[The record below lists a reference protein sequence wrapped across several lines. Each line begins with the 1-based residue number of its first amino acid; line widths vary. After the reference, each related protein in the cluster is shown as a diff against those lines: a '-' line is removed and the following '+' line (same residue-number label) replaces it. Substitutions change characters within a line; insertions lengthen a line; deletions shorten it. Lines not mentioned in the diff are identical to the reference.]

1 MEPRPLLAGDPAQV
15 GPYRVAGRLG
25 QGGQGV
31 VYLGES
37 AAGERVAIKLLT
49 HATGDEG
56 RAGFAKEIELARRVK
71 AFCTATV
78 LATGELNGV
87 PYVIS
92 EYVDGPSLARVL
104 AERGPLRPA
113 ELRRLAIGSL
123 TALTAIHQAG
133 VVHRDLKPGNVLLGR
148 DGPRVIDF
156 GISRALDSSELT
168 GEHLVGTP
176 PYMAPE
182 QFGGAGA
189 GPPADLFAW
198 AATVVCAASGK
209 PPFGSGDLPS
219 VLNRILSAEPDLGDL
234 RGDLRD
240 LVARCLA
247 KDPAARPTAARALL
261 TLLGH
266 PVPPQGLLTEGTRS
280 AAPPTPA
287 RLTGA
292 SPTTAPPAAA
302 SPSATPSGGSQSES
316 PSVPHSVPPASGVP
330 SVPSG
335 PSPSTLVPGRRS
347 GRRVA
352 LIGTAA
358 VLVAAAAVAVTIKQA
373 GTTVLGATGTGTPGT
388 SVTGTGAPRTEAPG
402 TGAPATAQTVGPSS
416 TSSGA
421 ATADDVMPTTSTTT
435 VKIPG
440 TKITLHENP
449 ADPVW
454 VSSAYGTAQQGEGSP
469 AYVRDAK
476 TGKFQYFGNFQ
487 QPTVSPHG
495 AYVAALSVTTLSRT
509 DYNTIRLVT
518 PATGEDVE
526 LRTADK
532 PGDTMDARWNA
543 DGRHLLM
550 TLFARKPGSLNMAG
564 FVIVDAATKSVR
576 SRLTTGGRKGGY
588 SWGPDASTLMRQEAD
603 GAIAFVGLD
612 GTVIRTF
619 RDKGDLMNVGTA
631 TVRIGTGTATVFAT
645 VCPGTLKGTCLW
657 DATTG
662 ARRAVIPSDE
672 STVFNGWLDSE
683 HFLATVTKAGTTR
696 LVLADLNGKTQRVLA
711 EGPATELKAVTLWY
725 SRARA

>member
-49 HATGDEG
+49 SATGNEG

-78 LATGELNGV
+78 LATGELSGV

-168 GEHLVGTP
+168 GEHLTGTP

-266 PVPPQGLLTEGTRS
+266 PVPPQGLLTEGTKS
-280 AAPPTPA
+280 AAPPTP
-287 RLTGA
+287 GSA
-292 SPTTAPPAAA
+292 SPTATPPTATSASPTAA
-302 SPSATPSGGSQSES
+302 SPAATPSSAAPSGGS
-316 PSVPHSVPPASGVP
+316 PSVPHSVPPASGAA

-335 PSPSTLVPGRRS
+335 PAPSTLDPGRRS
-347 GRRVA
+347 GRRLA

-358 VLVAAAAVAVTIKQA
+358 VLVAVAAVAVTINQA
-373 GTTVLGATGTGTPGT
+373 GTTVSGGTTATGTPGT
-388 SVTGTGAPRTEAPG
+388 SPGATSIPETGTT
-402 TGAPATAQTVGPSS
+402 ATAQTGSPSS

-421 ATADDVMPTTSTTT
+421 AATGEVLPTTSTTT
-435 VKIPG
+435 AKVPG

-454 VSSAYGTAQQGEGSP
+454 VSSAYGTAQRGEGSP
-469 AYVRDAK
+469 AYVRDPK
-476 TGKFQYFGNFQ
+476 TGRFQYFGNFQ
-487 QPTVSPHG
+487 QPTVAPQG
-495 AYVAALSVTTLSRT
+495 AYVAALSITTLSRT

-518 PATGEDVE
+518 MATGENVE

-532 PGDTMDARWNA
+532 PGDTLDARWNA

-550 TLFARKPGSLNMAG
+550 TLSTGKPASRNAVG
-564 FVIVDAATKSVR
+564 FVIVDAVTKSVR
-576 SRLTTGGRKGGY
+576 SRLTPGGHKGGY
-588 SWGPDASTLMRQEAD
+588 SWGPDASTLMRQETD
-603 GAIAFVGLD
+603 GAISFVGLD
-612 GTVIRTF
+612 GTVVRSF
-619 RDKGDLMNVGTA
+619 RAKGDLMNVGTA
-631 TVRIGTGTATVFAT
+631 TVRLGTATATVFAT
-645 VCPGTLKGTCLW
+645 ACPGTLKGVCLW

-662 ARRAVIPSDE
+662 TRRAVIPSDT
-672 STVFNGWLDSE
+672 STTFNGWLDTE
-683 HFLATVTKAGTTR
+683 HFLATVTKADTTR
-696 LVLADLNGKTQRVLA
+696 LVLAGLDGKTKRVLA

-725 SRARA
+725 SRK

>member
-49 HATGDEG
+49 HASGDEG

-148 DGPRVIDF
+148 EGPRVIDF

-240 LVARCLA
+240 LVSRCLA

-280 AAPPTPA
+280 AAPPTPT
-287 RLTGA
+287 R
-292 SPTTAPPAAA
+292 PAAT
-302 SPSATPSGGSQSES
+302 SSSATPSGGSQAG
-316 PSVPHSVPPASGVP
+316 PQSVPHSVPPAAGVP

-335 PSPSTLVPGRRS
+335 PSPLTLVPGRRS

-373 GTTVLGATGTGTPGT
+373 GTTVLGTPGTPGT
-388 SVTGTGAPRTEAPG
+388 GAA
-402 TGAPATAQTVGPSS
+402 ATAQTASPSS

-421 ATADDVMPTTSTTT
+421 AATDDVLPTTSTTT
-435 VKIPG
+435 VKVPG

-495 AYVAALSVTTLSRT
+495 TYVAALSITTLSRT

-518 PATGEDVE
+518 TATGEDVE

-532 PGDTMDARWNA
+532 PGNTMDARWNA

-550 TLFARKPGSLNMAG
+550 TLFTGKPGSLNMEG
-564 FVIVDAATKSVR
+564 FVIVDAATKTVR
-576 SRLTTGGRKGGY
+576 SRLTPGGRKGGY
-588 SWGPDASTLMRQEAD
+588 SWGPDASTLMRQETD
-603 GAIAFVGLD
+603 GAISFVGLD
-612 GTVIRTF
+612 GTVARSF

-631 TVRIGTGTATVFAT
+631 ILRLGTGIATVFAT
-645 VCPGTLKGTCLW
+645 TCPGTLKGLCLW

-662 ARRAVIPSDE
+662 ARRAVIPSDR

-696 LVLADLNGKTQRVLA
+696 LVLADLNGKAQRVLA
-711 EGPATELKAVTLWY
+711 DGPATELKAVTLWY
-725 SRARA
+725 SRART

>member
-1 MEPRPLLAGDPAQV
+1 MEPHPLLAGDPAQV
-15 GPYRVAGRLG
+15 GSYRVAGRLG

-49 HATGDEG
+49 YAAGEEG

-168 GEHLVGTP
+168 GEHLAGTP

-266 PVPPQGLLTEGTRS
+266 PVPPQGLLTEGTKS
-280 AAPPTPA
+280 A
-287 RLTGA
+287 
-292 SPTTAPPAAA
+292 APPAAA
-302 SPSATPSGGSQSES
+302 PPAVASSPGVPSAGS
-316 PSVPHSVPPASGVP
+316 PSVSHSVPPASGG
-330 SVPSG
+330 PSG

-347 GRRVA
+347 GRRLA

-358 VLVAAAAVAVTIKQA
+358 VLVAVAGVAVAIKQA
-373 GTTVLGATGTGTPGT
+373 GTTVRGATGTGTPGT
-388 SVTGTGAPRTEAPG
+388 SIGGTGVPA
-402 TGAPATAQTVGPSS
+402 TGAPATAQTGVPSS
-416 TSSGA
+416 TPSGA
-421 ATADDVMPTTSTTT
+421 ATADEVLPTTSTTT
-435 VKIPG
+435 AKVPG

-454 VSSAYGTAQQGEGSP
+454 VNSAYGTVRRGEGSP

-487 QPTVSPHG
+487 QPTVSPYG
-495 AYVAALSVTTLSRT
+495 AYVAALSITTLTRT

-518 PATGEDVE
+518 TATGEDVE

-532 PGDTMDARWNA
+532 PGNTLDARWNA

-550 TLFARKPGSLNMAG
+550 TFSNGRPGSQNTAG

-576 SRLTTGGRKGGY
+576 SRLTPGGRKGGY
-588 SWGPDASTLMRQEAD
+588 SWGPDASTLMRQERD
-603 GAIAFVGLD
+603 GAISFVGLD
-612 GTVIRTF
+612 GTVVRTF

-645 VCPGTLKGTCLW
+645 VCPGTLKGICLW

-662 ARRAVIPSDE
+662 ARRAVIPSDK
-672 STVFNGWLDSE
+672 STTFNGWLDSE
-683 HFLATVTKAGTTR
+683 HFLTTVTKAGTTR
-696 LVLADLNGKTQRVLA
+696 LVLAGLDGKTKRVLA

-725 SRARA
+725 SRK

>member
-1 MEPRPLLAGDPAQV
+1 MEPRPLLTGDPAQV
-15 GPYRVAGRLG
+15 GSYRVAGRLG

-37 AAGERVAIKLLT
+37 ADGGRVAIKLLT
-49 HATGDEG
+49 RAAGEED

-87 PYVIS
+87 PYVVS

-104 AERGPLRPA
+104 AERGPLRQA

-123 TALTAIHQAG
+123 TALAAIHQAG

-168 GEHLVGTP
+168 GDHLVGTP

-182 QFGGAGA
+182 QFGGAGS

-198 AATVVCAASGK
+198 AATVVCAATGK

-219 VLNRILSAEPDLGDL
+219 VLNRILTAEPDLGDL

-280 AAPPTPA
+280 ASPPSDGARTDETP
-287 RLTGA
+287 
-292 SPTTAPPAAA
+292 P
-302 SPSATPSGGSQSES
+302 E
-316 PSVPHSVPPASGVP
+316 
-330 SVPSG
+330 
-335 PSPSTLVPGRRS
+335 PSPSTSVPGRRL
-347 GRRVA
+347 GRRRLA
-352 LIGTAA
+352 LIGVAAAA
-358 VLVAAAAVAVTIKQA
+358 VLVAAVAVPVTIKLA
-373 GTTVLGATGTGTPGT
+373 RTTTVTSTPGT
-388 SVTGTGAPRTEAPG
+388 AATTAGTGQSG
-402 TGAPATAQTVGPSS
+402 GPSS
-416 TSSGA
+416 APSGA
-421 ATADDVMPTTSTTT
+421 PTVSVDEVIPTTATTT
-435 VKIPG
+435 AKIPE

-454 VSSAYGTAQQGEGSP
+454 VSSAYGALLLGEGAP

-476 TGKFQYFGNFQ
+476 TGTFEYFGNFQ

-495 AYVAALSVTTLSRT
+495 TYVAALSTTTLNRT

-518 PATGEDVE
+518 TATGEDVE

-532 PGDTMDARWNA
+532 PGDTIGTTWNA

-550 TLFARKPGSLNMAG
+550 TIYTGKTDLRTMAG
-564 FVIVDAATKSVR
+564 FVIVDAATKTVR
-576 SRLTTGGRKGGY
+576 SRLTAGGYKGGY
-588 SWGPDASTLMRQEAD
+588 SWGPDASTLMRQERD
-603 GAIAFVGLD
+603 GAISFVGLD
-612 GTVIRTF
+612 GTVIRSF
-619 RDKGDLMNVGTA
+619 RGMGDLMHRSAA
-631 TVRIGTGTATVFAT
+631 TLRIGTETATVFSTA
-645 VCPGTLKGTCLW
+645 CPGKPRDVCLW
-657 DATTG
+657 DVVTGTRKAVVPGDENTTF
-662 ARRAVIPSDE
+662 S
-672 STVFNGWLDSE
+672 GWLDSE
-683 HFLATVTKAGTTR
+683 HILALVTKGGTTR
-696 LVLADLNGKTQRVLA
+696 VVLVGLDGKIKRLLA
-711 EGPATELKAVTLWY
+711 EGPAKQLKAISLWY
-725 SRARA
+725 SWK

>member
-49 HATGDEG
+49 NATGDEG
-56 RAGFAKEIELARRVK
+56 WAGFAKEIELARRVK

-113 ELRRLAIGSL
+113 ELRRLAVGSL

-280 AAPPTPA
+280 AAPPTPTRPA
-287 RLTGA
+287 GAPHTAAA
-292 SPTTAPPAAA
+292 SPTTAAPAAA
-302 SPSATPSGGSQSES
+302 SSSATPSGGSQSGS
-316 PSVPHSVPPASGVP
+316 PSVPLASVVP

-358 VLVAAAAVAVTIKQA
+358 VLVAVAAVAVTIRQA
-373 GTTVLGATGTGTPGT
+373 GTTVLGATGTGTPGR
-388 SVTGTGAPRTEAPG
+388 SGRPVRPSWAPREPAPQG
-402 TGAPATAQTVGPSS
+402 PASQGPEPQPLPRPGARPRRHPARRR
-416 TSSGA
+416 
-421 ATADDVMPTTSTTT
+421 PTT
-435 VKIPG
+435 
-440 TKITLHENP
+440 
-449 ADPVW
+449 
-454 VSSAYGTAQQGEGSP
+454 
-469 AYVRDAK
+469 
-476 TGKFQYFGNFQ
+476 
-487 QPTVSPHG
+487 
-495 AYVAALSVTTLSRT
+495 
-509 DYNTIRLVT
+509 
-518 PATGEDVE
+518 
-526 LRTADK
+526 
-532 PGDTMDARWNA
+532 
-543 DGRHLLM
+543 
-550 TLFARKPGSLNMAG
+550 
-564 FVIVDAATKSVR
+564 
-576 SRLTTGGRKGGY
+576 
-588 SWGPDASTLMRQEAD
+588 
-603 GAIAFVGLD
+603 
-612 GTVIRTF
+612 
-619 RDKGDLMNVGTA
+619 
-631 TVRIGTGTATVFAT
+631 
-645 VCPGTLKGTCLW
+645 
-657 DATTG
+657 
-662 ARRAVIPSDE
+662 
-672 STVFNGWLDSE
+672 
-683 HFLATVTKAGTTR
+683 
-696 LVLADLNGKTQRVLA
+696 
-711 EGPATELKAVTLWY
+711 
-725 SRARA
+725 

>member
-1 MEPRPLLAGDPAQV
+1 MEPRPLLTGDPAQV
-15 GPYRVAGRLG
+15 GSYRVAGRLG
-25 QGGQGV
+25 LGGQGV

-37 AAGERVAIKLLT
+37 AEGERVAIKLLT
-49 HATGDEG
+49 RAAGEED

-87 PYVIS
+87 PYVVS

-104 AERGPLRPA
+104 AERGPLRQA

-123 TALTAIHQAG
+123 TALAAIHQAG

-168 GEHLVGTP
+168 GDQLVGTP

-182 QFGGAGA
+182 QFGGAGS

-198 AATVVCAASGK
+198 AATVVCAATGK

-219 VLNRILSAEPDLGDL
+219 VLNRILTAEPDLGDL

-280 AAPPTPA
+280 AAPP
-287 RLTGA
+287 
-292 SPTTAPPAAA
+292 PAA
-302 SPSATPSGGSQSES
+302 SAP
-316 PSVPHSVPPASGVP
+316 VPVRRF
-330 SVPSG
+330 
-335 PSPSTLVPGRRS
+335 GRRLARA
-347 GRRVA
+347 GA
-352 LIGTAA
+352 GAAA
-358 VLVAAAAVAVTIKQA
+358 VLVAAVAVTVTIKL
-373 GTTVLGATGTGTPGT
+373 TRTAT
-388 SVTGTGAPRTEAPG
+388 VTGTAG
-402 TGAPATAQTVGPSS
+402 TATATTGPSS
-416 TSSGA
+416 IPSSASSGTPTVSVA
-421 ATADDVMPTTSTTT
+421 QVIPTTATTT
-435 VKIPG
+435 AKIPG

-454 VSSAYGTAQQGEGSP
+454 ASSAYGIVPLSDGAP

-476 TGKFQYFGNFQ
+476 TAKFEYFGNFQ
-487 QPTVSPHG
+487 QPAVSPHG
-495 AYVAALSVTTLSRT
+495 TYVAALSTTTLSRT

-518 PATGEDVE
+518 TVTGEDVE

-532 PGDTMDARWNA
+532 PGETLGAVWNE

-550 TLFARKPGSLNMAG
+550 TIYTGKTGSLTMAG

-576 SRLTTGGRKGGY
+576 TRLMAGGYKGSY
-588 SWGPDASTLMRQEAD
+588 SWGPDASTLMRQERD
-603 GAIAFVGLD
+603 GAISFVGLD
-612 GTVIRTF
+612 GTVIRSF
-619 RDKGDLMNVGTA
+619 RGMGDLMHRSAA
-631 TVRIGTGTATVFAT
+631 TLRIGTGTATVFSTA
-645 VCPGTLKGTCLW
+645 CPGKPRDVCLW
-657 DATTG
+657 DVVTGTRKAVVPGGEITTF
-662 ARRAVIPSDE
+662 S
-672 STVFNGWLDSE
+672 GWLDGE
-683 HFLATVTKAGTTR
+683 HILALVTKGGTTR
-696 LVLADLNGKTQRVLA
+696 VVLAGFDGKIKRLLA
-711 EGPATELKAVTLWY
+711 EGPAKQLKTISLWY
-725 SRARA
+725 STK